1 MNFSQPGSGRLLAQQ
16 HETSTVPTPLQ
27 AAKTFLST
35 LSPTTTMNEYRTH
48 LTHLGLATHLILCD
62 PRPNADP
69 VRRWITTQPALFDAV
84 LATMAILRD
93 YTAGRARTN
102 QIEMYSA
109 IKTTTVMML
118 EEVNQEYATYIDNMT
133 ILLSQFKKILTT
145 DHDKNGSW
153 IQSAKRLP
161 RGSEEAVYQ
170 LANLVGD
177 TTIAPYHDTYLS
189 DIARY
194 WRTWGGTSEARKYED
209 VWSFVAGRVLV
220 QE

>member
-16 HETSTVPTPLQ
+16 HGTSTVPTPLQ

-35 LSPTTTMNEYRTH
+35 LHPTTTMNEYRTH
-48 LTHLGLATHLILCD
+48 LTHLGLATHLILSD

-69 VRRWITTQPALFDAV
+69 VRRWITTQPALFDTV

-93 YTAGRARTN
+93 HTAGRARTN
-102 QIEMYSA
+102 RIELYSA

-118 EEVNQEYATYIDNMT
+118 EEVNKATDP
-133 ILLSQFKKILTT
+133 
-145 DHDKNGSW
+145 GSN
-153 IQSAKRLP
+153 QPKRLP

-177 TTIAPYHDTYLS
+177 TAIAPYHDTYLS

-194 WRTWGGTSEARKYED
+194 WRTWGGTAEARKYED
-209 VWSFVAGRVLV
+209 VWSFVAGKVLV
-220 QE
+220 QD